1 MELRTNTI
9 PPHGR
14 LPSRGMHFFFA
25 LLPDAPA
32 RAEIAQ
38 ARERF
43 RKSHRLIG
51 TPVDP
56 EDLHLTLC
64 EMGKPEWLEQSLESL
79 LITAAEQVRVT
90 SFPVALDS
98 AMRLSAVHDNQ
109 YPFVLGT
116 DNPSGAKALG
126 LRRAI
131 AEAQQQLGLR
141 VAGVSSYLPHVTLL
155 RGSSIDAVQESMT
168 PISWLAREFVLIR
181 SFFGQSR
188 LEVIGRWPL
197 VVEPEPERFSLA
209 DLDDLPELPGE
220 LDLFGPSSSG

>member
-1 MELRTNTI
+1 MELRTNAI
-9 PPHGR
+9 VPHGR

-25 LLPDAPA
+25 LLPDASA
-32 RAEIAQ
+32 RIEL
-38 ARERF
+38 ARTAERF
-43 RKSHRLIG
+43 RNSHRLLG
-51 TPVDP
+51 TLVDP

-64 EMGKPEWLEQSLESL
+64 DMGKPEWLEQSLESL
-79 LITAAEQVRVT
+79 LIAAAEQVRVT
-90 SFPVALDS
+90 SFPLALES
-98 AMRLSAVHDNQ
+98 AMRLSARHDNQ

-116 DNPSGAKALG
+116 DDPSGAAAFG

-209 DLDDLPELPGE
+209 DLDDLPELPE
-220 LDLFGPSSSG
+220 EPDLFGPSGSG

>member
-1 MELRTNTI
+1 MELRTNAI
-9 PPHGR
+9 VPHGR

-25 LLPDAPA
+25 LLPDASA
-32 RAEIAQ
+32 RIEIART
-38 ARERF
+38 AERF

-51 TPVDP
+51 TLVDP

-64 EMGKPEWLEQSLESL
+64 DMGKPEWLEQSLESL
-79 LITAAEQVRVT
+79 LIAAAEQVRVT
-90 SFPVALDS
+90 SFPLALDS
-98 AMRLSAVHDNQ
+98 AMRLSAAHDNQ

-131 AEAQQQLGLR
+131 AEAQLQLGLR

-155 RGSSIDAVQESMT
+155 RGSSIDAVQESMA
-168 PISWLAREFVLIR
+168 PIGWMAREFVLIR

-188 LEVIGRWPL
+188 HEVIGRWPL

-209 DLDDLPELPGE
+209 DLDDLPELPE
-220 LDLFGPSSSG
+220 EPDLFGPSGPG

>member
-1 MELRTNTI
+1 MELRTNPI

-25 LLPDAPA
+25 LLPD
-32 RAEIAQ
+32 EQ
-38 ARERF
+38 AREEMTRAGERF

-56 EDLHLTLC
+56 RDLHLTLC
-64 EMGKPEWLEQSLESL
+64 DMGKPEWLEHSLESVL
-79 LITAAEQVRVT
+79 MAAAGQVQA
-90 SFPVALDS
+90 SAFSVALDS
-98 AMRLSAVHDNQ
+98 AMRLSAARDNQ
-109 YPFVLGT
+109 YPFVLGA
-116 DNPSGAKALG
+116 DNSSAAAALA

-168 PISWLAREFVLIR
+168 PIGWVAREFVLIR

-188 LEVIGRWPL
+188 HEVIGRWPL
-197 VVEPEPERFSLA
+197 GVAPEPERFDLA
-209 DLDDLPELPGE
+209 DLDNLPELPE
-220 LDLFGPSSSG
+220 QPDLFGPARPV

>member
-1 MELRTNTI
+1 MELRTKPI

-25 LLPDAPA
+25 LLPDEPA
-32 RAEIAQ
+32 RAEM
-38 ARERF
+38 ARAGERF

-56 EDLHLTLC
+56 DDLHLTLC
-64 EMGKPEWLEQSLESL
+64 EMGKPEWLQHSLESVL
-79 LITAAEQVRVT
+79 MAAAGQVRVA
-90 SFPVALDS
+90 SFPLALDS
-98 AMRLSAVHDNQ
+98 AMRLSAARDNQ
-109 YPFVLGT
+109 YPFVLGA
-116 DNPSGAKALG
+116 DNPSAAAALV

-155 RGSSIDAVQESMT
+155 RGSGIDAVQESMT
-168 PISWLAREFVLIR
+168 PIGWMAREFVLIR

-188 LEVIGRWPL
+188 HEVIGRWPL
-197 VVEPEPERFSLA
+197 GAQPEPERFDLV
-209 DLDDLPELPGE
+209 DLDNLPDLPEQP
-220 LDLFGPSSSG
+220 DLFGPSRPA